1 MEEEHMTVQALDQA
15 KIEAF
20 GRTMADA
27 LNGAGIALMASIG
40 HQTGLFD
47 TMATLPPSTSH
58 QIAAAAKLQERYVRE
73 WLASLVAG
81 QVIDHDPVQD
91 TYALPPEHAAL
102 LTRAAGPNNVAMGAQ
117 IVALLAEV
125 EQGIVASFRNGGG
138 IPYAQF
144 PRFQQMM
151 AELSD
156 TGLADL
162 INAKL
167 PLVPGLIARL
177 QAGIDVADIGCG
189 YGRAINLMAQA
200 FPNSRFVGYDFSEEA
215 IAVARA
221 EATQMGLTNATFEA
235 KDVAVLGVVNQ
246 FDFEAKDVAVL
257 GVVNQFDFVTA
268 FGTIHDLAHPA
279 DVLRRIAIGLRAGG
293 IFLMAEGAVS
303 SKLEENLDRMM
314 GPWEYAI
321 SCMHCMTVSLALDGA
336 GLGIMWGEQKA
347 RTMLAD
353 AGFAHVEIKRLE
365 SDPDTNYFVATKG

>member
-15 KIEAF
+15 KMEAF
-20 GRTMADA
+20 GQAMAQA

-81 QVIDHDPVQD
+81 HVIDYDPAQG

-102 LTRAAGPNNVAMGAQ
+102 LTRAAGPNNVASGAQ

-138 IPYAQF
+138 VPYAQF

-200 FPNSRFVGYDFSEEA
+200 FPNSRFVGYDFSDEA

-221 EATQMGLTNATFEA
+221 EATQMGLTNASFEA
-235 KDVAVLGVVNQ
+235 KDVAVLGV
-246 FDFEAKDVAVL
+246 A
-257 GVVNQFDFVTA
+257 NQFDFVTA
-268 FGTIHDLAHPA
+268 FATIHDLAHPS
-279 DVLRRIAIGLRAGG
+279 DILPRIAIGLRAGG

-314 GPWEYAI
+314 GPWEYTI
-321 SCMHCMTVSLALDGA
+321 SCMHCMTVSLALDGE
-336 GLGIMWGEQKA
+336 GLGIMWGEQMA

>member
-1 MEEEHMTVQALDQA
+1 MTPSQELNQSKV
-15 KIEAF
+15 EAF
-20 GRTMADA
+20 GQKMASA
-27 LNGAGIALMASIG
+27 LNGAAIALMASIG

-58 QIAAAAKLQERYVRE
+58 QIATAAKLQERYVRE

-81 QVIDHDPVQD
+81 QVIDYDPVQE
-91 TYALPPEHAAL
+91 TYTLPPEHAAL
-102 LTRAAGPNNVAMGAQ
+102 LTRAAGPNNIATGAQ

-138 IPYAQF
+138 VPYAHF
-144 PRFQQMM
+144 PRIQQMM

-156 TGLADL
+156 AEHMAL
-162 INAKL
+162 IDTTL

-235 KDVAVLGVVNQ
+235 KDVAVLGV
-246 FDFEAKDVAVL
+246 A
-257 GVVNQFDFVTA
+257 NQFDFVTA
-268 FGTIHDLAHPA
+268 FGTIHDLAHPS
-279 DVLRRIAIGLRAGG
+279 DVLPRIAIGLRAGG

-303 SKLEENLDRMM
+303 SKLEENLDRKM

-321 SCMHCMTVSLALDGA
+321 SCMHCMTVSLALGGE
-336 GLGIMWGEQKA
+336 GLGIMWGTQKA

-353 AGFAHVEIKRLE
+353 AGFTHIDIKQLE
-365 SDPDTNYFVATKG
+365 TNQDTNYFIATKV